1 MPGPRPS
8 TLDRLGGPDAIAI
21 AVTGLYERVWA
32 DPELGPYF
40 HRTDRVL
47 QRQRMRELLL
57 LALGAEAQMSLE
69 ALRAAHAGRGIT
81 HRQFSILAGHLADT
95 LDDLGFGAEEVD
107 DVLALVASAR
117 EAVVEI
123 PSLSPVPPVPP
134 TSPPASPSSGDRHH
148 HHPRSTS

>member
-1 MPGPRPS
+1 MPGTRPS

-21 AVTGLYERVWA
+21 AVTALYDRVWA

-40 HRTDRVL
+40 HLTDRAV

-57 LALGAEAQMSLE
+57 LALGEEAHVSLD

-95 LDDLGFGAEEVD
+95 LEELGFGGDEVD
-107 DVLALVASAR
+107 DVLAVVASAR
-117 EAVVEI
+117 PAVVEA
-123 PSLSPVPPVPP
+123 PEGPPPV
-134 TSPPASPSSGDRHH
+134 A
-148 HHPRSTS
+148 